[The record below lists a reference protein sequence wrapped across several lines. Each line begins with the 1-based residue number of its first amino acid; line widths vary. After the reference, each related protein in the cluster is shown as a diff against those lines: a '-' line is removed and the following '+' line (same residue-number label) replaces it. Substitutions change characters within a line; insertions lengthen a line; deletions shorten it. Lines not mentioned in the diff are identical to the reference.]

1 MKSDK
6 NKRRKNNLYTA
17 TLLTG
22 TTILVGEID
31 VIEINVQQDLVKE
44 ESNGDDNIIYVTC
57 D

>member
-22 TTILVGEID
+22 TTILVGEINI
-31 VIEINVQQDLVKE
+31 VEINVQQDLLKE
-44 ESNGDDNIIYVTC
+44 ESNGDDNIRYVTF

>member
-22 TTILVGEID
+22 TTILVGEIN
-31 VIEINVQQDLVKE
+31 VIEINVQQGLVKE
-44 ESNGDDNIIYVTC
+44 ESNSDDNIIYVTC